1 MLIQFKMF
9 GTWWYDRSAESLGSY
24 IESGLP
30 VKVFVDHKLV
40 LELF

>member
-9 GTWWYDRSAESLGSY
+9 GTWWYAQENLEAY

-30 VKVFVDHKLV
+30 VKVIVDHRLV